1 MPPSP
6 AEEPVR
12 RAGTVDETAL
22 AELLARAWAAADASG
37 AVDPA
42 AARQRAAK
50 ILEGAETWVVGFEQL
65 RGVLV
70 LDDDRIS
77 ELWVD
82 PALQGQGIGS
92 RLVALA
98 KLRRPAGVT
107 VVPDE
112 ASDRLRAFFAA
123 HDFEGASSGA
133 GMLRWQP

>member
-12 RAGTVDETAL
+12 RAGTVDEAAL
-22 AELLARAWAAADASG
+22 AELLARAWAAASG

-42 AARQRAAK
+42 AARQRAAE

-65 RGVLV
+65 RGVLA

-112 ASDRLRAFFAA
+112 ASDRLRAFFGA
-123 HDFEGASSGA
+123 HDFEGAGV
-133 GMLRWQP
+133 LRWQP